1 MGRLHYVLINSAVCK
16 RTFCPP
22 KKRSHLLHEAEAAEL
37 ARRDTMVGGAAADD
51 TGGTGEATGNRC
63 LNNDLSQPGTRF
75 GHGNTPDGRLYGT
88 NNIFGCHSTRSVLPE
103 SAKGS
108 PDIDRNEG
116 PELNGYV
123 SQCYV

>member
-1 MGRLHYVLINSAVCK
+1 M
-16 RTFCPP
+16 
-22 KKRSHLLHEAEAAEL
+22 HEAEAAEL

-75 GHGNTPDGRLYGT
+75 GHGNTPDERLYGT
-88 NNIFGCHSTRSVLPE
+88 NIFGCHSTISVLPE
-103 SAKGS
+103 SAKGI